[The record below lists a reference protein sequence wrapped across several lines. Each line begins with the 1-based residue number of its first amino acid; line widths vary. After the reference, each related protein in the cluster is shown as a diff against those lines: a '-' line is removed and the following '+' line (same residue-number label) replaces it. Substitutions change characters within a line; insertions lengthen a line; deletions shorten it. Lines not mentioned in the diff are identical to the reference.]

1 MSNSPSDDGNAFFLF
16 LIILFAFCL
25 LLWNICSS
33 RGENENN
40 EEDMYRRECA
50 IREQRMRVMTIQNV
64 AFTCDPLND
73 YPRPLRQTYPDRYG
87 SQPPMYDEG
96 VFPSDSIG
104 ILEIPPP
111 TYEEALR
118 AALVHSNNNRNETTS
133 PTTINISND
142 NNSTSSS

>member
-1 MSNSPSDDGNAFFLF
+1 MSFVASLLFGLAIF
-16 LIILFAFCL
+16 LIVVGLCQCISFVFKIRA
-25 LLWNICSS
+25 IQ
-33 RGENENN
+33 
-40 EEDMYRRECA
+40 EEIRAGA